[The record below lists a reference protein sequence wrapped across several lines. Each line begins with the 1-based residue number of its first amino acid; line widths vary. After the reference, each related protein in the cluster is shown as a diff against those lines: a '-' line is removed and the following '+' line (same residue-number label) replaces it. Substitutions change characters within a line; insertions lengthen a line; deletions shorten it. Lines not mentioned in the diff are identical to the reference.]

1 MDMLPSGAKWA
12 GDRPIPAL
20 AELDHCALFY
30 RDTDEFLAGT
40 GEFIQAG
47 LASREPV
54 LVAVRNCQAELLRD
68 ALNGSS
74 QHVSFIDMDELGR
87 NPGRIIPAA
96 REWIDSQDAG
106 RVRFVSEPV
115 WAACGE
121 REIVEAMRH
130 EALVNLAFADAP
142 MTILCS
148 YDTGALDP
156 QVLSDAQRT
165 HPHVMCDGRS
175 TDSRYYTDPLEV
187 WRAHDFTLPD
197 PPPSASTMTIGN
209 DLTLVRS
216 FVHDEASKRGVS
228 EARCTDLI
236 LAANEAATNALLH
249 GSGGRTVG
257 VWEVGGRVTCEI
269 FDHGWLEDPL
279 AGRRRPS
286 PLSERGRG
294 VWLMNQLC
302 DLVELRPGMQGTT
315 IRLHVDTAS

>member
-1 MDMLPSGAKWA
+1 M
-12 GDRPIPAL
+12 PAP
-20 AELDHCALFY
+20 AEFDHCALFY
-30 RDTDEFLAGT
+30 GDADEFLAGT
-40 GEFIQAG
+40 VKFIQTG

-74 QHVSFIDMDELGR
+74 QHVSFMDMDELGR
-87 NPGRIIPAA
+87 NPGRIIPAV
-96 REWIDSQDAG
+96 REWLEGRDAG

-115 WAACGE
+115 WAARSE
-121 REIVEAMRH
+121 REVVEAIRH
-130 EALVNLAFADAP
+130 EALVNLAFADAA

-148 YDTGALDP
+148 YDTSALDP

-165 HPHVMCDGRS
+165 HPHVICDGHS
-175 TDSRYYTDPLEV
+175 TDSRHYTDPLEV
-187 WRAHDFTLPD
+187 WRAHDFTLPE
-197 PPPSASTMTIGN
+197 PPPSASAMAIGD

-216 FVHDEASKRGVS
+216 FVHDEASKRGLG
-228 EARCTDLI
+228 ETRCTDLI

-249 GSGGRTVG
+249 GSGARTLG
-257 VWEVGGRVTCEI
+257 VWEEGGRVTCEI
-269 FDHGWLEDPL
+269 FDHGWLQDPL

-286 PLSERGRG
+286 PQCERGRG

-315 IRLHVDTAS
+315 IRLHVDVAA